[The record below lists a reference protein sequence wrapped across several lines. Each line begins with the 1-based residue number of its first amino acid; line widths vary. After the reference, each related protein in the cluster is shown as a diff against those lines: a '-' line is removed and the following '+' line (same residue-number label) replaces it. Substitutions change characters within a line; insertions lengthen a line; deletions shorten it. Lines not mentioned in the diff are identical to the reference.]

1 MFYENGEIG
10 TRLPYRLTKAPRDLD
25 PVVAGRSPS
34 RMDCTRPWLPPTTIA
49 YPASLHSAVKP
60 ARSWQSSR
68 SQSPRAQY
76 TFMRDLDH
84 DAPDNGGRA
93 RCALPIGAR
102 RRCRG
107 FVDPAGRRLSFD
119 DPPRI
124 SP

>member
-1 MFYENGEIG
+1 LYKALVAADNDRIPGFTAFGREAGEVMAI
-10 TRLPYRLTKAPRDLD
+10 
-25 PVVAGRSPS
+25 VQVA
-34 RMDCTRPWLPPTTIA
+34 IA
-49 YPASLHSAVKP
+49 AGAS
-60 ARSWQSSR
+60 
-68 SQSPRAQY
+68 Y
-76 TFMRDLDH
+76 TVMRDLDH